1 MRRKKEYNPPATLSW
16 CPYRDVWICLS
27 AVLAV
32 VEGTSSCSLTSDG
45 RLPPPGDCTGPMER
59 TLLMRA
65 NVAIFNENCSISQV
79 AFYVDG
85 NSSAPVVVRF
95 EVCLFCDLC
104 FFSTVRGMLSRYCW
118 SG

>member
-1 MRRKKEYNPPATLSW
+1 
-16 CPYRDVWICLS
+16 
-27 AVLAV
+27 
-32 VEGTSSCSLTSDG
+32 
-45 RLPPPGDCTGPMER
+45 
-59 TLLMRA
+59 MRA

-104 FFSTVRGMLSRYCW
+104 FFFYSAGNAFQVLLEWMTRDYYVELMNIVPTKVHVSK
-118 SG
+118 